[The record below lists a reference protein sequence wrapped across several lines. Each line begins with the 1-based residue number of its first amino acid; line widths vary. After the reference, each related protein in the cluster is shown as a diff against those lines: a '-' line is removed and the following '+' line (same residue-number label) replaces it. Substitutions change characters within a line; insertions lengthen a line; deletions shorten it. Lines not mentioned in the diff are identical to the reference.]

1 MNTERNVCDKK
12 PLKVLHLLL
21 LYLLRLAFF
30 IVSFFPPQTDC
41 HYLAHFLETVNK
53 DVAKAATLLRKTC
66 DDHKYG
72 DSCHKFAS
80 LVRSGIAGIDP
91 IVSVDYDRKGCDYG
105 HAKSCFHAA
114 MAIVS
119 DAYDGGPILS
129 KKVEPNDPLEV
140 ANLLDRG
147 CDLGCDNSC
156 YLAGGLYLVGVPGIL
171 EKNVSVTYR
180 YDLKACQLGNQIA
193 CANLRGALPVECPGH
208 DNPMSNGFL
217 IRRLQLKIR
226 NERLR
231 REYSNSL

>member
-1 MNTERNVCDKK
+1 MAWDLSDKEERKTLMKQLGFEYREKC
-12 PLKVLHLLL
+12 
-21 LYLLRLAFF
+21 LRQKT
-30 IVSFFPPQTDC
+30 PKDC

-53 DVAKAATLLRKTC
+53 DVAKAALLRKTC

-129 KKVEPNDPLEV
+129 KKVEPNDPLEAIGDAISAAITAV
-140 ANLLDRG
+140 TWPADCIWLE
-147 CDLGCDNSC
+147 C
-156 YLAGGLYLVGVPGIL
+156 LASWKRMFPSRTGTI
-171 EKNVSVTYR
+171 
-180 YDLKACQLGNQIA
+180 
-193 CANLRGALPVECPGH
+193 
-208 DNPMSNGFL
+208 
-217 IRRLQLKIR
+217 
-226 NERLR
+226 
-231 REYSNSL
+231 

>member
-1 MNTERNVCDKK
+1 MAWDLSNKEERTTLMKQLGSEYREKC
-12 PLKVLHLLL
+12 
-21 LYLLRLAFF
+21 LRQK
-30 IVSFFPPQTDC
+30 SPRDC

-53 DVAKAATLLRKTC
+53 DVAKAATLFRKTC
-66 DDHKYG
+66 DDHQYG
-72 DSCHKFAS
+72 DSCQKFAH
-80 LVRSGIAGIDP
+80 LVRRGIEGIDP
-91 IVSVDYDRKGCDYG
+91 SVSVDYDRKGCDYG
-105 HAKSCFHAA
+105 QAKSCFHAA

-119 DAYDGGPILS
+119 DTERGQVPS
-129 KKVEPNDPLEV
+129 KNLEPNDPLEAV
-140 ANLLDRG
+140 NLLDRA

-171 EKNVSVTYR
+171 EKDVSVTYR
-180 YDLKACQLGNQIA
+180 YDLKACQLGNQLA

-208 DNPMSNGFL
+208 DNPISNGFV